1 MKTSLDQYQSE
12 IQDHINKIPPSG
24 VALNDLP
31 QMLVPVLEKA
41 VKEKIYSFAEKIKEH
56 QIKDHPGFIWLGKDK
71 EALLDINSGL
81 IWSSSNTDREY
92 YVRDASEGIQ
102 TLKDNNDFKW
112 QLPEYNEL
120 WPLAQS
126 KKTPLYKGSY
136 YKINDNYYFLVK
148 QGGIDLEYNNP
159 PVSESRQGRI
169 LGVCRQYAS
178 GIEHLIIDFLKKN
191 QPLIIPDIS
200 AEDQLADLYKLPNIT
215 ALLSDLDNFS
225 SPAPELDQRQISDIA
240 CGLWEFWHDPETEA
254 GQKANRACEAIGI
267 RPRNPVQDI
276 QHAPVAIDFGTSSTV
291 VAFQDGGRKKLLRV
305 GLSVDDFHADSQ
317 PEHYENPTILEF
329 VDLNELQAPWGEQAY
344 RPRVSWDD
352 VHCSHEALSRQRDN
366 EGDPKITAS
375 ILPKIKQWAL
385 RMEADHRVRIQDQE
399 HQQELELPPL
409 TKRNPVKGEAMTV
422 SPDDPFDPIELYA
435 WFLGLAINHR
445 KRGLFLNYYM
455 TFPVAYPK
463 EVKDKILASFRRGLQ
478 RSLPE
483 SLVRQPEFDGFKVE
497 ERASEP
503 AAFAVAA
510 LEHFELEPTAAG
522 VAYAVF
528 DFGGGTTDFD
538 FGLYRDPTDAEE
550 DEGFEQV
557 LEHFGSAGDKFLG
570 GENLLENLAYRV
582 FQDNAQKC
590 RENRVTFTKPLDA
603 EDFPAS
609 ETLIDNSQAAI
620 TNTQMLMAQL
630 RPFWEKG
637 KRQPNGTMKLPLLG
651 NQPTTTTI
659 DLKIP
664 YDALADYLDQRLQE
678 GVNKFLHAMT
688 EAFDQAGHEPELIHI
703 FLAGNASRSERLQ
716 TLFGISNTNNC
727 PDGKVIVTC
736 ANSGA
741 GLEEPIEAF
750 VDDLSLEVGE
760 EVEVGEELMVI
771 GALGD
776 SSLAPCSVVIT
787 SPVSGV
793 ITNIFTGDGA
803 DVGAKTR
810 LLEITPNDS
819 QSDQGRAC
827 SALQQTM
834 NDRELKVYPPILHSQ
849 ASPYSPNTKTGV
861 ALGLLDL
868 CPGSATA
875 VVNHADKNQSGEA
888 PFNFHVGVIRRKCF
902 KLGLKRHTPYGNWH
916 ELGPIRENILT
927 LVYTQSPDALTDHMS
942 ESSSE
947 LKYERL
953 PMMAPKG
960 HKAYAR
966 ATGPNR
972 IELRSAASQEALE
985 SGNDD
990 NLTTISL
997 S

>member
-1 MKTSLDQYQSE
+1 ML
-12 IQDHINKIPPSG
+12 PSG
-24 VALNDLP
+24 VGLNDLP
-31 QMLVPVLEKA
+31 QVLVPLLEKG
-41 VKEKIYSFAEKIKEH
+41 VKEKIYSFSEEIKEH
-56 QIKDHPGFIWLGKDK
+56 QIKGHPGFIWLGKDK

-81 IWSSSNTDREY
+81 IWSSKKTQDQYSLKNYSDSLKNL
-92 YVRDASEGIQ
+92 DA
-102 TLKDNNDFKW
+102 NNIFHW
-112 QLPEYNEL
+112 QLPEYNEF
-120 WPLAQS
+120 WPSARN
-126 KKTPLYKGSY
+126 KKNPLSFGQEYF
-136 YKINDNYYFLVK
+136 INGTNAYLVK
-148 QGGIDLEYNNP
+148 EGYIVTNHYEKNYKPSNSTGY
-159 PVSESRQGRI
+159 I

-200 AEDQLADLYKLPNIT
+200 AEDQLAGLYKLPDIT
-215 ALLSDLDNFS
+215 VLLSDLDNFS

-240 CGLWEFWHDPETEA
+240 CGLWEFWHNPETEA

-409 TKRNPVKGEAMTV
+409 TKRNPVKGEPMTV

-483 SLVRQPEFDGFKVE
+483 SLVRQPQFDSFKVE

-510 LEHFELEPTAAG
+510 LEHFELEPTEAG

-637 KRQPNGTMKLPLLG
+637 KRQPNGTMKLQLLG

-678 GVNKFLHAMT
+678 GVKKFLHAMA
-688 EAFDQAGHEPELIHI
+688 EAFDQAGHDPELIHI

-716 TLFGISNTNNC
+716 TLFGIQSNSDKPEQSKNAQDSEHVDAIRS
-727 PDGKVIVTC
+727 DGFEC
-736 ANSGA
+736 DESHQLNDAQN
-741 GLEEPIEAF
+741 
-750 VDDLSLEVGE
+750 
-760 EVEVGEELMVI
+760 
-771 GALGD
+771 
-776 SSLAPCSVVIT
+776 
-787 SPVSGV
+787 
-793 ITNIFTGDGA
+793 
-803 DVGAKTR
+803 
-810 LLEITPNDS
+810 NDS
-819 QSDQGRAC
+819 ESDSQPQSIWVELSDK
-827 SALQQTM
+827 
-834 NDRELKVYPPILHSQ
+834 LKVYPPILHSQ

-875 VVNHADKNQSGEA
+875 VVNHADQNQSGEA
-888 PFNFHVGVIRRKCF
+888 PFNFHVGVIRRKSF

-990 NLTTISL
+990 NPMTINL

>member
-12 IQDHINKIPPSG
+12 IQNHINRLLPSG
-24 VALNDLP
+24 VALKDLP
-31 QMLVPVLEKA
+31 QVLVPLLEKS
-41 VKEKIYSFAEKIKEH
+41 VKEKIYLFSEEIKEHQIKGH

-92 YVRDASEGIQ
+92 CVGDASEGLK
-102 TLKDNNDFKW
+102 TLKGYSEFKW
-112 QLPEYNEL
+112 QLPEYNEFL
-120 WPLAQS
+120 PLAKV
-126 KKTPLYKGSY
+126 KKSPLSKGSEHRILGCCY
-136 YKINDNYYFLVK
+136 YLV
-148 QGGIDLEYNNP
+148 Q
-159 PVSESRQGRI
+159 QGRIDIDYNSPNPNGGSGYI
-169 LGVCRQYAS
+169 LGVCRQYTS
-178 GIEHLIIDFLKKN
+178 DIERLIIEFLKKN

-200 AEDQLADLYKLPNIT
+200 AEDQLADLYNLPDIT

-240 CGLWEFWHDPETEA
+240 CGLWEFWHNPETEA

-276 QHAPVAIDFGTSSTV
+276 QHAPVAIDLGTSSTV

-385 RMEADHRVRIQDQE
+385 RMEDDHRVRIQDQE

-510 LEHFELEPTAAG
+510 LEHFELEPTEAG

-582 FQDNAQKC
+582 FQHNAQKC
-590 RENRVTFTKPLDA
+590 RKYRVTFTKPLDA

-637 KRQPNGTMKLPLLG
+637 ERQSNGTMKLLLLG
-651 NQPTTTTI
+651 KLPTRI
-659 DLKIP
+659 DLEIP
-664 YDALADYLDQRLQE
+664 YDVLADYLDQRLQE
-678 GVNKFLHAMT
+678 GVKKFLHAMT

-716 TLFGISNTNNC
+716 TLFGIQSNSDKPEQSKNAQNSEPEMNTSAGAATAAGVAGAFLGTAA
-727 PDGKVIVTC
+727 PSTI
-736 ANSGA
+736 SGA
-741 GLEEPIEAF
+741 AARVLMKTMKDSNAEGKRNQ
-750 VDDLSLEVGE
+750 SVG
-760 EVEVGEELMVI
+760 
-771 GALGD
+771 
-776 SSLAPCSVVIT
+776 T
-787 SPVSGV
+787 Q
-793 ITNIFTGDGA
+793 N
-803 DVGAKTR
+803 
-810 LLEITPNDS
+810 NDS
-819 QSDQGRAC
+819 ESDPQPQSMLVDI
-827 SALQQTM
+827 
-834 NDRELKVYPPILHSQ
+834 NDKLKVYPPILHSQ
-849 ASPYSPNTKTGV
+849 VSPYSPNTKTGV

-875 VVNHADKNQSGEA
+875 VVNHADQNQSGEA

-942 ESSSE
+942 ESSNE

-966 ATGPNR
+966 ATGPNQ

-985 SGNDD
+985 AGNDD